1 MIMQAT
7 SDTRIYSS
15 KRLSVLFVEIIIL
28 HLYAVTTT
36 SELECSAHA
45 ELMNHTISKKQN
57 AKPITWLFD
66 VKETQSPKFVQFVV
80 FHGTKTSHGVL
91 IGVWSIIR
99 ISADAIL

>member
-1 MIMQAT
+1 MTETSLTLNNLSSAIEMIMQAT

-45 ELMNHTISKKQN
+45 ELMNHAISKKQN
-57 AKPITWLFD
+57 AKPIT
-66 VKETQSPKFVQFVV
+66 
-80 FHGTKTSHGVL
+80 
-91 IGVWSIIR
+91 
-99 ISADAIL
+99 